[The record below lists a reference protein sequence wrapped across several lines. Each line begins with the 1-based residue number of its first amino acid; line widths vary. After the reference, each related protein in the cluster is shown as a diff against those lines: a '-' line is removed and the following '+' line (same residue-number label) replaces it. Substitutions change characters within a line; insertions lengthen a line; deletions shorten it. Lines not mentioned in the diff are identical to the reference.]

1 MRGVSYFQ
9 VLANAARAKIR
20 RENLF
25 DVFLLFQMKQ
35 MKQKQIFFEAS
46 LTVAWG
52 ISGFSIPQEN
62 SCGGHAA
69 DCSYASNQDALPSD
83 NRIVTYGASLSREFR
98 AHTSTK
104 FNKFKFLKKYY
115 TGDFTGVEND
125 LNILIEIAL
134 EKCSDIET
142 IMGIPALKL
151 ENIREDLQAM
161 DEEFVEESVI
171 ENPGLYDTE
180 TYVPS

>member
-83 NRIVTYGASLSREFR
+83 NRIVTYGASLSRHSI

-104 FNKFKFLKKYY
+104 FNKKFKFLKKYY
-115 TGDFTGVEND
+115 TGDFVRY
-125 LNILIEIAL
+125 L
-134 EKCSDIET
+134 
-142 IMGIPALKL
+142 
-151 ENIREDLQAM
+151 
-161 DEEFVEESVI
+161 DESI
-171 ENPGLYDTE
+171 
-180 TYVPS
+180 